1 MKLPPVI
8 TRSARRRRVA
18 FTIRPEDGRLEV
30 LAPLRASA
38 AEIERIIAHN
48 PDLIERLRRQFE
60 QVEARRTVPEF
71 REGGEFHYL
80 GTLYPVR
87 FTRKVLAFD
96 RAFLIPAGDEA
107 AVRTELEQLYRK
119 LAAEL
124 LEPKVSDAAGRF
136 GGSNSTTPHATG
148 AKSNGSARAT
158 GSSTAS
164 SANTC
169 RNTAPGDAPSLP
181 LVPETI

>member
-71 REGGEFHYL
+71 R
-80 GTLYPVR
+80 
-87 FTRKVLAFD
+87 
-96 RAFLIPAGDEA
+96 A
-107 AVRTELEQLYRK
+107 ANSIT
-119 LAAEL
+119 
-124 LEPKVSDAAGRF
+124 SGRCIRSASP
-136 GGSNSTTPHATG
+136 GRCWPSTG
-148 AKSNGSARAT
+148 RS
-158 GSSTAS
+158 
-164 SANTC
+164 
-169 RNTAPGDAPSLP
+169 
-181 LVPETI
+181 